1 MEPRSGNFRLTFG
14 ISEIALIIIAIFVV
28 LAFFMGWNN

>member
-1 MEPRSGNFRLTFG
+1 MDRRPFFTVTLEAVL
-14 ISEIALIIIAIFVV
+14 LLVIAIFVV